1 MVFLIQIVGTI
12 FQFLYHLSL
21 ISGMGIMLINL
32 SFYLTLENPDI
43 LLLNQVKEEKRKAE
57 EANAAKSIFLSHMSH
72 EIRTPMNA
80 IVGMTD
86 ILLRTDVT
94 DQQREYLESI
104 KSSGHALVALIN
116 DILDLS
122 KIEAGKMELV
132 DDVYSF
138 RRMIRD
144 VRAIITNRIGEKPV
158 ELVMDID
165 DSIPH
170 HLYGDGLRIRQIII
184 NLMNNAV
191 KFTESGHVKLSVKE
205 ISHLPEEEAIE
216 LSFSVEDTGQGI
228 KKEDLKKLFGAFAQ
242 VDIQKNKGKEGTG
255 LGLAISSQLVSM
267 MGGKLEVKSEY
278 GVGSTFFFT
287 IRQKLVTQKAG
298 EEEPSEEKMIDS
310 FTAPQA
316 KILIVDD
323 NAINRMVAGGL
334 LTPFQ
339 MQIDMAESGKQA
351 LSMVQEKH
359 YDLVFMDH
367 IMPEMDGIETTKNI
381 RALEGEYYKNL
392 PIIALTADAMT
403 ESQKL
408 FAEASMNGFVAKPID
423 MVQMVRVLLQWLPK
437 ELIKEKESNG
447 K

>member
-255 LGLAISSQLVSM
+255 LGLAISS
-267 MGGKLEVKSEY
+267 
-278 GVGSTFFFT
+278 
-287 IRQKLVTQKAG
+287 
-298 EEEPSEEKMIDS
+298 
-310 FTAPQA
+310 
-316 KILIVDD
+316 
-323 NAINRMVAGGL
+323 
-334 LTPFQ
+334 
-339 MQIDMAESGKQA
+339 
-351 LSMVQEKH
+351 
-359 YDLVFMDH
+359 
-367 IMPEMDGIETTKNI
+367 
-381 RALEGEYYKNL
+381 
-392 PIIALTADAMT
+392 
-403 ESQKL
+403 
-408 FAEASMNGFVAKPID
+408 
-423 MVQMVRVLLQWLPK
+423 
-437 ELIKEKESNG
+437 
-447 K
+447 